1 MKSGLEFEY
10 MTKQVKIFCLFVLMF
25 LPLVVNANAE
35 LPDPTRPANF
45 FVEDTEP
52 IYVEEFNIET
62 KEKISWKLSAI
73 RISDKDRT
81 AIVNGKLVRI
91 GDEVSSAIV
100 AEINPLS
107 VVMNYEDKKLIV
119 RLFEN
124 QVIKDYKTQ

>member
-1 MKSGLEFEY
+1 
-10 MTKQVKIFCLFVLMF
+10 MTKQVKIFCLFVLML
-25 LPLVVNANAE
+25 LPLFVSANTE
-35 LPDPTRPANF
+35 LPDPTRPANY

-52 IYVEEFNIET
+52 VYVEEFNIDT

-107 VVMNYEDKKLIV
+107 VVVNYEDKKLIV
-119 RLFEN
+119 RLYKN
-124 QVIKDYKTQ
+124 QVIKDYKASR